1 MLLKLIQIMKK
12 QDRFFT
18 FSTIFCF
25 CVFLMASAC
34 SSKSGC
40 PAQESLKPKVNKKGE
55 IVSSHN
61 RHQEGLF
68 PKKMKKRMK

>member
-1 MLLKLIQIMKK
+1 
-12 QDRFFT
+12 
-18 FSTIFCF
+18 
-25 CVFLMASAC
+25 MASAC
-34 SSKSGC
+34 SNKSGC